1 MNLEVA
7 KKLISEYVA
16 RHSDF
21 IMKSDVSE
29 RYYKVENDILL
40 DKEHCFED
48 IKNPLRSADNRVP
61 FSFYNLLVN
70 QKASYLFT
78 YPPIFDTKNNELNAL
93 ITDTLGDSYAKKCKD
108 LCVNASN
115 SGMAWLHYWYDEEKG
130 FCYAVVPS
138 TQVIPVWSKKLDKK
152 LLAVLR
158 YYTDIDDEGISW
170 TVYEYW
176 TDTQCQAFRCRNG
189 KEYSIRNDLADYPM
203 FFYDTA
209 ATGED
214 NSSNIYTHNMG
225 DVPFIAFANNN
236 LKTSDLD
243 NIKKLIDSYDKT
255 YSGFVNDLEDIQQV
269 LFVITNYGGITEN
282 GEKGVYEFLRNL
294 KKYKTISLDSAGT
307 GDQSGLSTI
316 TIEIPVEARK
326 ELLETTRKA
335 IFSMGQG
342 IDPQQQGFDSTSG
355 EAMKF
360 LYSLL
365 ELKAG
370 LMETEFR
377 LGFGELIRAIC
388 RYHNKDV
395 KNIIQTWTRNAIRSE
410 SELVD
415 ICSKSKGIISD
426 KTIIKNHPL
435 VDDPEQEEKQ
445 IAKEQK
451 EQQDIYNDEGD
462 NGKGGDE

>member
-1 MNLEVA
+1 MNLDVA
-7 KKLISEYVA
+7 KRLISNYVA
-16 RHSDF
+16 GHGDF
-21 IMKSDVSE
+21 VTRANVAE
-29 RYYKVENDILL
+29 RYYRVKNDILFY
-40 DKEHCFED
+40 KEHCPDEL
-48 IKNPLRSADNRVP
+48 KNPLRSADNRVP

-78 YPPIFDTKNNELNAL
+78 YPPIFDTKDSDLNTL
-93 ITDTLGDSYAKKCKD
+93 IVDTLGDDYAKKCKD

-115 SGMAWLHYWYDEEKG
+115 SGMAWLHYWDDDEKG

-138 TQVIPVWSKKLDKK
+138 TQVIPVWSKKLNKK

-158 YYTDIDDEGISW
+158 YYTDIDDDGISW
-170 TVYEYW
+170 TIYEYW
-176 TDTQCQAFRCRNG
+176 TDTQCQAFRRRNG
-189 KEYSIRNDLADYPM
+189 EEYSIRNDLMDYPM
-203 FFYDTA
+203 FFYDIPTA
-209 ATGED
+209 ND
-214 NSSNIYTHNMG
+214 NGYSNIYTHNMG
-225 DVPFIAFANNN
+225 VVPFIPFANNN
-236 LKTSDLD
+236 LQTLDLD

-269 LFVITNYGGITEN
+269 LFVLTNYGGMREE
-282 GEKGVYEFLRNL
+282 GVKGIVEFLRNL
-294 KKYKTISLDSAGT
+294 KRYKTINLDSAGT

-326 ELLETTRKA
+326 ELLEITRKA

-342 IDPQQQGFDSTSG
+342 IDPQQQSFDSTSG

-377 LGFGELIRAIC
+377 LGFGELVRAIC
-388 RYHNKDV
+388 HYHGKDI

-415 ICSKSKGIISD
+415 ICSKSKGIISNR
-426 KTIIKNHPL
+426 TIIKNHPL

-445 IAKEQK
+445 IAKEQA
-451 EQQDIYNDEGD
+451 QQDIYNDDDE
-462 NGKGGDE
+462 KGGEENV

>member
-1 MNLEVA
+1 MDLDVA
-7 KKLISEYVA
+7 KKLISNYVA
-16 RHSDF
+16 GHCDF
-21 IMKSDVSE
+21 VTKADVAE
-29 RYYKVENDILL
+29 RYYKVENDILFY
-40 DKEHCFED
+40 KEHCPDEL
-48 IKNPLRSADNRVP
+48 KNPLRSADNRVP

-78 YPPIFDTKNNELNAL
+78 YPPIFDTKDNDLNTL
-93 ITDTLGDSYAKKCKD
+93 IVDTLGDDYAKKCKD

-115 SGMAWLHYWYDEEKG
+115 SGMAWLHYWDDNEKG

-138 TQVIPVWSKKLDKK
+138 TQVIPVWSKKLNKK

-158 YYTDIDDEGISW
+158 YYTDIDDDGISW
-170 TVYEYW
+170 TIYEYW
-176 TDTQCQAFRCRNG
+176 TDTQCQAFRRRNG
-189 KEYSIRNDLADYPM
+189 KEYSIRNDLMDYPM
-203 FFYDTA
+203 FFYDIPTA
-209 ATGED
+209 ND
-214 NSSNIYTHNMG
+214 NSYSNIYTHNMG
-225 DVPFIAFANNN
+225 VVPFIPFANNN
-236 LKTSDLD
+236 LQTLDLD

-269 LFVITNYGGITEN
+269 LFVLTNYGGMREE
-282 GEKGVYEFLRNL
+282 GVKGIVDFLRKL
-294 KKYKTISLDSAGT
+294 KKYKTINLDSAGT

-326 ELLETTRKA
+326 ELLEITRKA

-342 IDPQQQGFDSTSG
+342 IDPQQQSFDSTSG

-370 LMETEFR
+370 LIETEFR
-377 LGFGELIRAIC
+377 LGFGELVRAIC

-410 SELVD
+410 SELID

-451 EQQDIYNDEGD
+451 EQQDIYNDDGY

>member
-16 RHSDF
+16 GHSDF
-21 IMKSDVSE
+21 IMKSDVAQ
-29 RYYKVENDILL
+29 RYYEVKNDILHN
-40 DKEHCFED
+40 KEHCSED

-78 YPPIFDTKNNELNAL
+78 YPPIFDTKNSELNAL

-243 NIKKLIDSYDKT
+243 NVKKLIDSYDKT

-388 RYHNKDV
+388 RYHNRDV

-445 IAKEQK
+445 IAKEQQ
-451 EQQDIYNDEGD
+451 EQQDIYGDEG
-462 NGKGGDE
+462 GGEGV

>member
-1 MNLEVA
+1 MNLDVA
-7 KKLISEYVA
+7 KKLISNYVVG
-16 RHSDF
+16 HSDF
-21 IMKSDVSE
+21 VKRANVVK
-29 RYYKVENDILL
+29 RYYETKNDILFHEEYCPDEL
-40 DKEHCFED
+40 
-48 IKNPLRSADNRVP
+48 KNPLRNADNRIA

-78 YPPIFDTKNNELNAL
+78 YPPIFDTKDSKLNTL
-93 ITDTLGDSYAKKCKD
+93 IQDTLGDDYAKKCKD
-108 LCVNASN
+108 LCVEASN
-115 SGMAWLHYWYDEEKG
+115 NGIAWLHYWDDDENG
-130 FCYAVVPS
+130 FCYAMVPS
-138 TQVIPVWSKKLDKK
+138 TEIIPIWSKKLNKK

-158 YYTDIDDEGISW
+158 YYTDIDDDGISW
-170 TVYEYW
+170 TIYEYW
-176 TDTQCQAFRCRNG
+176 TDTQCQAFRQRNG
-189 KEYSIRNDLADYPM
+189 EEYSIKNDLVDYPM
-203 FFYDTA
+203 FCDIQN
-209 ATGED
+209 ED
-214 NSSNIYTHNMG
+214 DYSNIYEHNMG
-225 DVPFIAFANNN
+225 VVPFIAFTNNN
-236 LKTSDLD
+236 LQTTDLD
-243 NIKKLIDSYDKT
+243 NIKRLIDSYDKT
-255 YSGFVNDLEDIQQV
+255 FSGFVNDLEDIQQV
-269 LFVITNYGGITEN
+269 LFVLTNYGGMREEGTKGIT
-282 GEKGVYEFLRNL
+282 EFLRNL
-294 KKYKTISLDSAGT
+294 KKYKTINLDSAGT

-326 ELLETTRKA
+326 ELLEITRKA

-342 IDPQQQGFDSTSG
+342 IDPQQQSFDSTSG

-370 LMETEFR
+370 LMETEFK

-388 RYHNKDV
+388 HYHGKDI

-415 ICSKSKGIISD
+415 ICSKSKGLISD
-426 KTIIKNHPL
+426 RTLIKNHPL

-451 EQQDIYNDEGD
+451 EQQDIYNDDGY

>member
-1 MNLEVA
+1 
-7 KKLISEYVA
+7 
-16 RHSDF
+16 
-21 IMKSDVSE
+21 
-29 RYYKVENDILL
+29 
-40 DKEHCFED
+40 
-48 IKNPLRSADNRVP
+48 
-61 FSFYNLLVN
+61 
-70 QKASYLFT
+70 
-78 YPPIFDTKNNELNAL
+78 
-93 ITDTLGDSYAKKCKD
+93 
-108 LCVNASN
+108 
-115 SGMAWLHYWYDEEKG
+115 
-130 FCYAVVPS
+130 
-138 TQVIPVWSKKLDKK
+138 
-152 LLAVLR
+152 
-158 YYTDIDDEGISW
+158 
-170 TVYEYW
+170 
-176 TDTQCQAFRCRNG
+176 
-189 KEYSIRNDLADYPM
+189 M
-203 FFYDTA
+203 FFYDTTV
-209 ATGED
+209 TGED
-214 NSSNIYTHNMG
+214 TSSNIYVHNMG
-225 DVPFIAFANNN
+225 GVPFIPFANNN

-243 NIKKLIDSYDKT
+243 NVKKLIDSYDKT
-255 YSGFVNDLEDIQQV
+255 YSGFVNDLEDVQQIIFV
-269 LFVITNYGGITEN
+269 LTNYGGLVEN
-282 GEKGVYEFLRNL
+282 GEKGIYDFLRKL
-294 KKYKTISLDSAGT
+294 KKYKTIPLDSAGT

-342 IDPQQQGFDSTSG
+342 IDPQQQSFDSTSG

-377 LGFGELIRAIC
+377 LGFGELVRAIC

>member
-1 MNLEVA
+1 MNLDVA
-7 KKLISEYVA
+7 KKLISNYVA
-16 RHSDF
+16 GHGDF
-21 IMKSDVSE
+21 VTRANVAE
-29 RYYKVENDILL
+29 RYYRVKNDILFY
-40 DKEHCFED
+40 KEHCPDEL
-48 IKNPLRSADNRVP
+48 KNPLRSADNRVP

-78 YPPIFDTKNNELNAL
+78 YPPIFDTKDSNLNTL
-93 ITDTLGDSYAKKCKD
+93 IVDTLGDDYAKKCKD

-115 SGMAWLHYWYDEEKG
+115 SGMAWLHYWDDDEKG

-138 TQVIPVWSKKLDKK
+138 TQVIPVWSKKLNKK

-158 YYTDIDDEGISW
+158 YYTDIDDDGISW
-170 TVYEYW
+170 TIYEYW
-176 TDTQCQAFRCRNG
+176 TDTQCQAFRRRNG
-189 KEYSIRNDLADYPM
+189 KEYSIKNDLMDYPM
-203 FFYDTA
+203 FFYDIPTA
-209 ATGED
+209 ND
-214 NSSNIYTHNMG
+214 NSYSNIYTHNMG
-225 DVPFIAFANNN
+225 VVPFIPFANNN
-236 LKTSDLD
+236 LQTLDLD

-269 LFVITNYGGITEN
+269 LFVLTNYGGMREE
-282 GEKGVYEFLRNL
+282 GVKGIVEFLRNL
-294 KKYKTISLDSAGT
+294 KRYKTINLDSAGT

-326 ELLETTRKA
+326 ELLEITRKA

-342 IDPQQQGFDSTSG
+342 IDPQQQSFDSTSG

-377 LGFGELIRAIC
+377 LGFGELVRAIC
-388 RYHNKDV
+388 HYHGKDI

-415 ICSKSKGIISD
+415 ICSKSKGIISNR
-426 KTIIKNHPL
+426 TIIKNHPL

-445 IAKEQK
+445 IAKEQA
-451 EQQDIYNDEGD
+451 QQDIYNDDDE
-462 NGKGGDE
+462 KGGEGNV

>member
-1 MNLEVA
+1 MELNVA
-7 KKLISEYVA
+7 KKLISDYVA
-16 RHSDF
+16 GHSDF
-21 IMKSDVSE
+21 IMKSDVAE
-29 RYYKVENDILL
+29 RYYKVKNDILL
-40 DKEHCFED
+40 DKEHHHEEV
-48 IKNPLRSADNRVP
+48 KNPLRSADNRVP

-78 YPPIFDTKNNELNAL
+78 YPPIFDTKNSELNAL
-93 ITDTLGDSYAKKCKD
+93 IVDTLGDDYAKKCKD

-115 SGMAWLHYWYDEEKG
+115 SGIAWLHYWHDDNKG

-176 TDTQCQAFRCRNG
+176 TDTQCQAFRRRNG
-189 KEYSIRNDLADYPM
+189 EEYSIKNDLIDYPM
-203 FFYDTA
+203 FCYDIT

-214 NSSNIYTHNMG
+214 GFSNIYTHDMG
-225 DVPFIAFANNN
+225 NVPFIPFANNN

-243 NIKKLIDSYDKT
+243 NVKKLIDSYDKT

-269 LFVITNYGGITEN
+269 LFVLTNYGGMREE
-282 GEKGVYEFLRNL
+282 GAKGVIEFLRNL
-294 KKYKTISLDSAGT
+294 KKYKTINLDSAGT

-342 IDPQQQGFDSTSG
+342 IDPEQQSFDSTSG

-377 LGFGELIRAIC
+377 LGFGELVRAIC

-445 IAKEQK
+445 IAKDQK
-451 EQQDIYNDEGD
+451 EQQDIYNDDGY